1 MPEQPLLLGID
12 AGTSVVKAALF
23 TREGSELASCS
34 QRTTLYTPQVGW
46 SEADMTETWE
56 KVIACVRDLLKRAD
70 AAPERIAAVGV
81 TGNMVGAWLVDEAG
95 EPVRRAILWND
106 NRTQPWIEARLAQQP
121 DFMSTIF
128 QSSGSVM
135 QQGCTLPVL
144 RWLDTHEPESLARA
158 RTVLCC
164 KDWIVYCLTGTR
176 QLDVT
181 EAAVLPGSARERTY
195 STAMLEHIGVVDY
208 AHLLPGVVTPGTI
221 VGTIQPDVADLI
233 GLLPGTPVVAGVGD
247 VPAVTIGIGAV
258 EAGTACTILG
268 TNILN
273 GVVVNAPIFEP
284 PDLGLLFTLPDDLWM
299 RTMVN
304 VAGTTNLDWF
314 IANFCPDLRDQS
326 GASVFNQLEALA
338 VESGFGARGILYL
351 PYLSTQGIITPFV
364 EPRAR
369 AEFYGVHN
377 NHTRGDFVRAIYE
390 GVALS
395 IRDSFAVIPGQVKTM
410 RLAGGGARSPFW
422 SQMIADCTGLEV
434 QVPSGHEYGAK
445 GVALLAG
452 VAIGWY
458 ATLGEAMQTAIQ
470 ISRVYQPNLTRQAE
484 YTALYAQYQALQ
496 KVLLP
501 VWRS

>member
-1 MPEQPLLLGID
+1 P
-12 AGTSVVKAALF
+12 
-23 TREGSELASCS
+23 
-34 QRTTLYTPQVGW
+34 YVGW
-46 SEADMTETWE
+46 SEADMAETWE
-56 KVIACVRDLLKRAD
+56 MVVACVRDLLKRAGT
-70 AAPERIAAVGV
+70 ASERIAAVGV
-81 TGNMVGAWLVDEAG
+81 TGNMVGAWLVDKTG
-95 EPVRRAILWND
+95 TPVRRAILWND
-106 NRTQPWIEARLAQQP
+106 NRTQSWIDEQLARRP
-121 DFMSTIF
+121 DFMSRIF

-144 RWLDTHEPESLARA
+144 RWLATHEPESLDRARA
-158 RTVLCC
+158 VLCC
-164 KDWIVYCLTGTR
+164 KDWIVYRLTGTL

-181 EAAVLPGSARERTY
+181 EAAVLPGSARERSY
-195 STAMLEHIGVVDY
+195 SMAMLEHIGIADH
-208 AHLLPGVVTPGTI
+208 AHLLPQVVMPDTI
-221 VGTIQPDVADLI
+221 VGTIQPGIADLM
-233 GLLPGTPVVAGVGD
+233 GLRAGTPVVAGVGD

-273 GVVVNAPIFEP
+273 GVVVDVPIFEP
-284 PDLGLLFTLPDDLWM
+284 PDLGLLFTLPDNLWM

-314 IANFCPDLRDQS
+314 IANFCRDLREQS
-326 GASVFNQLEALA
+326 SGSIFEQLEALA
-338 VESGFGARGILYL
+338 IESGLGARGVLYL

-390 GVALS
+390 GVAIS
-395 IRDSFAVIPGQVKTM
+395 IRDSFAVIPGQVETM

-422 SQMIADCTGLEV
+422 SQMIADCTGIEV

-458 ATLGEAMQTAIQ
+458 ANLSEAMQTAVQ
-470 ISRVYQPNLTRQAE
+470 ISRIYQPDPARQVE
-484 YTALYAQYQALQ
+484 YTALYAKYRALQ
-496 KVLLP
+496 KALPP
-501 VWRS
+501 VWHA